1 MRIADAIKRRLRRIV
16 ARWARPVMLVGWRRG
31 DGTHLPLTRVSTSTY
46 LEAPAKLQ
54 LGDNVFIGHFN
65 FIDASGGLSIGE
77 GCQITNFVSVL
88 THSSHIALRLYGAHY
103 LGHQDPVGYRRAS
116 VDIGAYSFVGPHSV
130 IMPGSR
136 IGKGCLIAAYS
147 YVDGEVPDFAIV
159 KGNPA
164 QVVGDTRT
172 LDAPYLAEHPELAP
186 WYQAWAGEQA

>member
-1 MRIADAIKRRLRRIV
+1 MRLIDAVRRRLRRLV
-16 ARWARPVMLVGWRRG
+16 ARWARPVMLVGWRGG
-31 DGTHLPLTRVSTSTY
+31 DGVHLLRTRVSTSTY
-46 LEAPAKLQ
+46 IEGGDRLRM
-54 LGDNVFIGHFN
+54 GDNVFVGHFN

-103 LGHQDPVGYRRAS
+103 LGHSNPVGYRRAS
-116 VDIGAYSFVGPHSV
+116 VEIGAYTFVGPHSV

-136 IGKGCLIAAYS
+136 VGKGCLVAAYS

-172 LDAPYLAEHPELAP
+172 LDQPFLDQHPELVP
-186 WYQAWAGEQA
+186 WYREWAGPAT